1 MTTTLSLIFVV
12 VRAADERHAKHAE
25 DRQQESHS
33 RDGIVRA
40 RLEAL
45 VIAENNGLIIGCL
58 LSSPCPSP
66 HPRPLPWGEGGTR
79 GNDGLIHGY
88 LLPSHFGRG
97 WGEERSD
104 RAPPRGRH
112 RLPLSRGEG
121 WGEGKDNHCFFPVP
135 GSAIFRC
142 ISASISNGVTEAMAD

>member
-45 VIAENNGLIIGCL
+45 VIAENNGLIHW
-58 LSSPCPSP
+58 LSPVLTLSFPSP
-66 HPRPLPWGEGGTR
+66 S
-79 GNDGLIHGY
+79 
-88 LLPSHFGRG
+88 PSPMWRG
-97 WGEERSD
+97 WDER
-104 RAPPRGRH
+104 
-112 RLPLSRGEG
+112 
-121 WGEGKDNHCFFPVP
+121 K
-135 GSAIFRC
+135 
-142 ISASISNGVTEAMAD
+142 